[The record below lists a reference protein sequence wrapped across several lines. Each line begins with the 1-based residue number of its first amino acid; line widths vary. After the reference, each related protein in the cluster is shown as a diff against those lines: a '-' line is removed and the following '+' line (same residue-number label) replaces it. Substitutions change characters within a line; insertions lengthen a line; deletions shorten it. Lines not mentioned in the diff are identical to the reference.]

1 MAVAQLTVLPF
12 GTGASIS
19 KYVAGAVRI
28 VAESGLKYELT
39 AMTTV
44 VEGDVD
50 SILALMKKVHE
61 SAFEGGAARVLTS
74 LSIDERRDKELT
86 IESKKRAVKEKLQG

>member
-12 GTGASIS
+12 GVGASIS
-19 KYVAGAVRI
+19 KYVANAVKI
-28 VAESGLKYELT
+28 VAGSGLKYEIS

-61 SAFEGGAARVLTS
+61 SCFVQGAPRVLTS
-74 LSIDERRDKELT
+74 LTIDERRDKPLS
-86 IESKKRAVKEKLQG
+86 IEGKKAAVKAKLQA

>member
-1 MAVAQLTVLPF
+1 MAVAQLTVIPV

-19 KYVAGAVRI
+19 KYVAAAVRI
-28 VAESGLKYELT
+28 IAESGLKYELS

-50 SILALMKKVHE
+50 GILDLMKKVHE
-61 SAFEGGAARVLTS
+61 SAFEGGAVRVLTS
-74 LSIDERRDKELT
+74 LSLDERRDKDLT
-86 IESKKRAVKEKLQG
+86 IEGKKAAVKEKLQA